1 MFQHLAPARLRGRGS
16 TAGHARCEHELWRAH
31 CPAVRSARPEGEGA
45 FALGALG
52 PGPPTLV
59 LLFAFA
65 LQLLYRETKGP
76 RRLEMRPRSGEPS
89 GLNPGPGPAGKVSA
103 APAAR
108 GLLLAEQATSS
119 GPRGSQGCLVRGEE
133 GPKHGTA
140 GVRVPQNY
148 QVRLEDP

>member
-1 MFQHLAPARLRGRGS
+1 MYRWSEVNLQQLVLFFHHVFQHLAPARLRGRGS

-89 GLNPGPGPAGKVSA
+89 GLNPGPGPAGKMA
-103 APAAR
+103 ACP
-108 GLLLAEQATSS
+108 
-119 GPRGSQGCLVRGEE
+119 GPPCDIKKLDS
-133 GPKHGTA
+133 
-140 GVRVPQNY
+140 
-148 QVRLEDP
+148 